1 MFTHLFSYS
10 LILSIETSGAS
21 HHRVVQLMQNAA
33 MNGRVNLGIRQIMP
47 VAGEGMPP
55 TSSDGLAPL
64 GGPASAYPAST
75 TASNAANPY
84 PYDVTVERQESEGFG
99 FVIVSSVAKKGLTI
113 GRIIE
118 ASPAERCTL
127 LHVGDRLVPLAIVSL
142 VSSLHCIF
150 DHDRIE

>member
-1 MFTHLFSYS
+1 MFFVSSIFRGKNFSLTFTPCPILF
-10 LILSIETSGAS
+10 LPLGAS

-33 MNGRVNLGIRQIMP
+33 MNGRVNLGIRRMQPSVGERMP
-47 VAGEGMPP
+47 ATP
-55 TSSDGLAPL
+55 SDGLAPL
-64 GGPASAYPAST
+64 GGPASSSYPAST
-75 TASNAANPY
+75 TAPSAANPY

-127 LHVGDRLVPLAIVSL
+127 LHVGDRYL
-142 VSSLHCIF
+142 
-150 DHDRIE
+150 